1 MRGGIQVLLRVTPTI
16 CTVGFV
22 IYIKTLIWGIR
33 QIRLILQNI
42 LYDNLIPILS
52 ECVYI
57 LIFLFQPFQVAEVFT
72 GHPGKLVPIEETIRV
87 SLSLHPC
94 VCVFIIWNV
103 FCDIIILFFRGSRK
117 SSEVKWIICLKWPST
132 WSVPLKKSYK
142 RQKNWRSKNCR
153 VPTVLII

>member
-94 VCVFIIWNV
+94 VCVFII
-103 FCDIIILFFRGSRK
+103 
-117 SSEVKWIICLKWPST
+117 
-132 WSVPLKKSYK
+132 
-142 RQKNWRSKNCR
+142 
-153 VPTVLII
+153 